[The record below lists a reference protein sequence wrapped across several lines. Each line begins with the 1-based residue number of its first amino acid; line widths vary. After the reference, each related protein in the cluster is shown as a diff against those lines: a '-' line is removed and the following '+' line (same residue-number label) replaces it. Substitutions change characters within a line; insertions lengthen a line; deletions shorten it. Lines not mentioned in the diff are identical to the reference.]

1 MKPEKAKQAQ
11 DAGAPEVVITDNMTL
26 VGAIA
31 MAECDPR
38 VEDERE
44 IVSRI
49 FRAMAAASPRQ
60 TIGFFRGLPV
70 EA

>member
-1 MKPEKAKQAQ
+1 MADRETI
-11 DAGAPEVVITDNMTL
+11 DAGAPEVVVTDHMML
-26 VGAIA
+26 VGSIA

-49 FRAMAAASPRQ
+49 FRAMSAVSPPQ
-60 TIGFFRGLPV
+60 TIGFFKGSPV